1 MEINPFIALSPE
13 AKDCPSE
20 SWEQVNL
27 LGSDRELTGQILRS
41 RQADR
46 DDAQLKV
53 NLCEALGI
61 TVAAWKGNGLAI
73 YQPTVENML
82 AAIGL
87 LGSGDKA
94 QLEWRIT
101 SRNGELRAA
110 IEERSL
116 AVEEP
121 STTDYV
127 FHQLHP

>member
-1 MEINPFIALSPE
+1 
-13 AKDCPSE
+13 
-20 SWEQVNL
+20 L
-27 LGSDRELTGQILRS
+27 LGSDRELTGKILRS

-61 TVAAWKGNGLAI
+61 TVAAWKGSGLAI

-87 LGSGDKA
+87 LGSGNEA

-121 STTDYV
+121 STTAYI
-127 FHQLHP
+127 FHQLHL